1 MLSTLIAALLVAA
14 PSARVTFG
22 PIDFTPTGSVLPA
35 NGVLYVLYA
44 YEGGAPDVTYT
55 SSVFGSGSLTESAR
69 YGGLVLFDLP
79 EGPGPLS
86 ITIEDGSVRL
96 QTNVELT
103 DTRDDDAP
111 AAPDGVV
118 TDWSP
123 TADDALAVVNYE
135 GTTPVDVFTENA
147 QYSNRRNDIGGS
159 CATARV
165 IDHAGNASDLAPQVC
180 ADAETGGCTTSGA
193 ASWWVLAG
201 LLVLYRR
208 R

>member
-1 MLSTLIAALLVAA
+1 MLGTLIATLVIAA
-14 PSARVTFG
+14 PSARVVSG

-35 NGVLYVLYA
+35 NGVLFVLYA
-44 YEGGAPDVTYT
+44 HAGGSPDVTYT
-55 SSVFGSGSLTESAR
+55 SSVFGSGTLTESAR

-86 ITIEDGSVRL
+86 ITIEDDSVRL

-111 AAPDGVV
+111 AAPAAVA
-118 TDWSP
+118 TAWSP
-123 TADDALAVVNYE
+123 ASDDALAIVNYE
-135 GTTPVDVFTENA
+135 GTTPVDVFTENS

-159 CATARV
+159 CETARV
-165 IDHAGNASDLAPQVC
+165 IDHAGNVSDSAPQVC

-201 LLVLYRR
+201 LLVVYRR